1 MEKSLAADFF
11 PSVYKF
17 LIAIP
22 PKPVILVDCKII
34 DFRSAALRGR
44 ETAQIKWRISIV
56 PLENHAGGEVTT
68 MANKITVTI
77 SGTEYTLMSDDAPSY
92 MRRVADMVDGKMEE
106 IMSSG
111 RVSRMDAAVL
121 AAANLADEL
130 LKHQSF
136 TENLRA
142 QLKGYLDD
150 ANKAKNELSE
160 CKRQVIKLQQ
170 RLQQKK

>member
-1 MEKSLAADFF
+1 
-11 PSVYKF
+11 
-17 LIAIP
+17 
-22 PKPVILVDCKII
+22 
-34 DFRSAALRGR
+34 
-44 ETAQIKWRISIV
+44 
-56 PLENHAGGEVTT
+56 
-68 MANKITVTI
+68 MANKIKVTI
-77 SGTEYTLMSDDAPSY
+77 SGTEYTLMSEDAPSY
-92 MRRVADMVDGKMEE
+92 MQRIADLVDGKMEE

-121 AAANLADEL
+121 AAANLADDL
-130 LKHQSF
+130 FKQQLA
-136 TENLRA
+136 TENLRN